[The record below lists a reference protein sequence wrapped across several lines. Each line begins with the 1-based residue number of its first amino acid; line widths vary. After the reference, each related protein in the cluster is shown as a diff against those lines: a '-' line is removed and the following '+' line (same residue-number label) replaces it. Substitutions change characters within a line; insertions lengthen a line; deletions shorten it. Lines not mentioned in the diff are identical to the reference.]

1 MQSYFGS
8 TTCTTQWRFKSS
20 QVSGLVLWTRY
31 LVKLQASLALKR
43 DSYRQSNLNWITMAF
58 STIIPN
64 CGMWIKM
71 SSFIRPGQNDDNPIR
86 WGISAVAGAK
96 STVLLSLRVWL
107 VPAQSICYSL
117 NGGEYLVGKGHI
129 LVASS
134 VFLLLAL
141 LALEIWI
148 LKEREAHL
156 HAYKQLNFSR
166 KSLWDL
172 GKCKNISGGEGHP
185 CPYLDNQ
192 NLFRLSVLISR
203 QWYAHRLIDCSTEGL
218 L

>member
-8 TTCTTQWRFKSS
+8 TTCTTQWRFRSS
-20 QVSGLVLWTRY
+20 QVSGLVLWTWY
-31 LVKLQASLALKR
+31 LVKLQASLALKP
-43 DSYRQSNLNWITMAF
+43 DSCRQYNLNWITLAF

-64 CGMWIKM
+64 CGMWIK
-71 SSFIRPGQNDDNPIR
+71 RPEQIDDNPTR

-96 STVLLSLRVWL
+96 STMLLNLRVWL
-107 VPAQSICYSL
+107 VAAQSICYSL
-117 NGGEYLVGKGHI
+117 NWGEYLVGKGHI

-141 LALEIWI
+141 LALGIWI
-148 LKEREAHL
+148 LREREAHL
-156 HAYKQLNFSR
+156 HAYKQLDFSR

-185 CPYLDNQ
+185 CPYLGNQ

-218 L
+218 W